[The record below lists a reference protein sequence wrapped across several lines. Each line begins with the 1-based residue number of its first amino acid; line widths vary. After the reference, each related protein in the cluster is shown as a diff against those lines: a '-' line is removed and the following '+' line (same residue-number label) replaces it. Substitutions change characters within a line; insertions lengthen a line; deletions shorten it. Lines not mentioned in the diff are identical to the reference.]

1 MSNYRGISVGSVI
14 AKLFAMIWVNRIAVR
29 AEDEGV
35 KAKGQAGFRKDIFVL
50 KFLIDKQKQ
59 MHGSFYCC
67 FVDSKKALD
76 MVPRGLLWQE
86 TVGIR
91 GPTLGCIKS
100 LCSHDSVAVRT
111 QEDILDCL
119 VGVKQGCPLSSTLF
133 GLLVDGLKQ
142 HHGPES
148 VSVDKHWA

>member
-1 MSNYRGISVGSVI
+1 MT
-14 AKLFAMIWVNRIAVR
+14 LDNRIVVW
-29 AEDEGV
+29 AEDEGI
-35 KAKGQAGFRKDIFVL
+35 KAKGQAGFRTDIFLL

-76 MVPRGLLWQE
+76 IVPRGLLWQE
-86 TVGIR
+86 LETVGIC

-100 LCSHDSVAVRT
+100 LCSHDSAAVRT

-119 VGVKQGCPLSSTLF
+119 MGVKQGCPLSSTLF
-133 GLLVDGLKQ
+133 GLLVDGLSNIMDQ
-142 HHGPES
+142 NQ
-148 VSVDKHWA
+148 